1 MGCCLSCLG
10 KEEGEALAGGS
21 GSGGGGGGGGG
32 GGSRF
37 SSLTPPVLT
46 LPEGGDLSGSGGEGS
61 PGDGESEARQAR
73 FAAYYGAA
81 TAEEVALREL
91 RRGVVKFNQGFR
103 QVRGPQGRAE

>member
-1 MGCCLSCLG
+1 MGCCFG
-10 KEEGEALAGGS
+10 KEKGEALAEGGAA
-21 GSGGGGGGGGG
+21 
-32 GGSRF
+32 GSRF
-37 SSLTPPVLT
+37 SQLSPPVLT
-46 LPEGGDLSGSGGEGS
+46 LPEGGDLSGSGGEGAS
-61 PGDGESEARQAR
+61 PDGEVEARQAR